1 MKLQCCG
8 AAAGCV
14 FLPLVGSVALLAG
27 FTTLTSSAQNEDSA
41 QVGVAF
47 PPVSQLPGFATAA
60 QATGVPQALLM
71 ALAAQTSGMTF
82 NALMVS
88 RSVGPDGSPSA
99 YGEFQMGPAAFTSAG
114 EAVGL
119 SPAAFIAV
127 SDTGSGADWGE
138 PQGELDVPDEALA
151 AAQILE
157 DQGATSTASQADLEA
172 AVAAYLGGAPAT
184 TASASPT
191 PSPDQASATPSSASL
206 TPTPGQTTATATSAS
221 PTPTPAQ
228 AAETVVTQY
237 MPIYQAWITAGEPAM
252 GGSAPDCP
260 SGRCEVAATTGV
272 FPWVPAA
279 GFTDYYQAG
288 QCTYWAARN
297 FDPFPTGVCGGSPQ
311 NLGNGGEWY
320 DTAAGKLGLATLSP
334 SVLPPYGSAVSYA
347 GFPGDSGDGHVAV
360 VISDDAN
367 GQGYWVSEMNVL
379 GLGVVDVAHEP
390 FPDPYL
396 QGSVL
401 APQAS
406 AWAEQ

>member
-8 AAAGCV
+8 AAAGCLL
-14 FLPLVGSVALLAG
+14 LPLVGIPILVAG
-27 FTTLTSSAQNEDSA
+27 FSTLTESASNEDSA
-41 QVGVAF
+41 QVSVAF
-47 PPVSQLPGFATAA
+47 PPESQLPAFATAA
-60 QATGVPQALLM
+60 QGTGVPEALLM

-82 NALMVS
+82 NAQLVS
-88 RSVGPDGSPSA
+88 PLGPDGSPNA
-99 YGEFQMGPAAFTSAG
+99 YGEFQMEPATFSSAG
-114 EAVGL
+114 QAVGL

-127 SDTGSGADWGE
+127 SDSGSGADWGE

-172 AVAAYLGGAPAT
+172 AVAAYLGGPPAT

-191 PSPDQASATPSSASL
+191 PSPDQATAPPSSAPL
-206 TPTPGQTTATATSAS
+206 TPTPGEATATPAS

-237 MPIYQAWITAGEPAM
+237 TPIYQAWITAGEPAM

-260 SGRCEVAATTGV
+260 SERCEVAATTGV
-272 FPWVPAA
+272 FPWVPTA
-279 GFTDYYQAG
+279 GFPDYYPTG
-288 QCTYWAARN
+288 ECTYWAARN
-297 FDPFPTGVCGGSPQ
+297 FDPFPAGVGGGSPQ

-320 DTAAGKLGLATLSP
+320 ATAAGKLGLATVPP

-367 GQGYWVSEMNVL
+367 GEGYWVSEMNVL

-401 APQAS
+401 APQGS
-406 AWAEQ
+406 AWAAQ

>member
-14 FLPLVGSVALLAG
+14 LLPLVGSVALLAG
-27 FTTLTSSAQNEDSA
+27 FTTLTSSAVNEDSA

-47 PPVSQLPGFATAA
+47 PPESQLSVFATAA
-60 QATGVPQALLM
+60 QGTGVPQALLM

-82 NALMVS
+82 NTLMVS
-88 RSVGPDGSPSA
+88 QSVGPDGSPRA
-99 YGEFQMGPAAFTSAG
+99 YGEFQMEPTAFTGAG

-119 SPAAFIAV
+119 SPAAFIAT
-127 SDTGSGADWGE
+127 SDTGSGANWGE
-138 PQGELDVPDEALA
+138 PQGELDVLDEALA

-157 DQGATSTASQADLEA
+157 DQGATSTASQAELEA

-184 TASASPT
+184 TSGASPT
-191 PSPDQASATPSSASL
+191 PSPDEATAMPSGA
-206 TPTPGQTTATATSAS
+206 TPTPE
-221 PTPTPAQ
+221 Q
-228 AAETVVTQY
+228 AAEMVVVQY
-237 MPIYQAWITAGEPAM
+237 MPIYQAWITAGEPDM

-279 GFTDYYQAG
+279 GFTDYYPAG
-288 QCTYWAARN
+288 QCTYWAAFN
-297 FDPFPTGVCGGSPQ
+297 FDPFPGGVGGGSPQ
-311 NLGNGGEWY
+311 NLTDGGDWY
-320 DTAAGKLGLATLSP
+320 AKAGTLGLATLPP
-334 SVLPPYGSAVSYA
+334 SVLPPYGSAVSYLDFQGA
-347 GFPGDSGDGHVAV
+347 SAEGHVAV

-367 GQGYWVSEMNVL
+367 GDGYWVSEMNVL

-406 AWAEQ
+406 AWAAQ

>member
-8 AAAGCV
+8 TAAGCLL
-14 FLPLVGSVALLAG
+14 LPLVGIPILVAG
-27 FTTLTSSAQNEDSA
+27 FSTLTQSAATEDSN
-41 QVGVAF
+41 QVSVAF
-47 PPVSQLPGFATAA
+47 PPADQLAGFATAA
-60 QATGVPQALLM
+60 QTTGVPEALLM

-82 NALMVS
+82 KAQLVSAL
-88 RSVGPDGSPSA
+88 GPDGSPSA
-99 YGEFQMGPAAFTSAG
+99 YGEFQMEPATFTSAG

-119 SPAAFIAV
+119 APAAFIAV

-138 PQGELDVPDEALA
+138 PQGELDVGDEALA
-151 AAQILE
+151 AAQVLE
-157 DQGATSTASQADLEA
+157 EQGATSTASQAELEA
-172 AVAAYLGGAPAT
+172 AVAAYLTRAPTT

-191 PSPDQASATPSSASL
+191 PTPGQGTAPPSSASL
-206 TPTPGQTTATATSAS
+206 TPTPGQATATPTGAS

-228 AAETVVTQY
+228 SAETVVTQY

-279 GFTDYYQAG
+279 GFTDYYPTG
-288 QCTYWAARN
+288 ECTYWAARN
-297 FDPFPTGVCGGSPQ
+297 FDPFPAGVGGGSPQ

-320 DTAAGKLGLATLSP
+320 ATAAGKLGLATVPP

-367 GQGYWVSEMNVL
+367 GEGYWVSEMNVL

-406 AWAEQ
+406 AWAAQ

>member
-8 AAAGCV
+8 TAAGCLL
-14 FLPLVGSVALLAG
+14 LPLVGIPILVAG
-27 FTTLTSSAQNEDSA
+27 FSTLTQSAATEDSN
-41 QVGVAF
+41 QVSVAF
-47 PPVSQLPGFATAA
+47 PPADQLAGFATAA
-60 QATGVPQALLM
+60 QTTGVPEALLM

-82 NALMVS
+82 NAQLVS
-88 RSVGPDGSPSA
+88 ALGPDGSPSA
-99 YGEFQMGPAAFTSAG
+99 YGEFQMEPATFTSAG

-119 SPAAFIAV
+119 APAAFIAT

-138 PQGELDVPDEALA
+138 PQGELDAADEALA
-151 AAQILE
+151 AAQVLE
-157 DQGATSTASQADLEA
+157 DQEATGAASQGELEA

-191 PSPDQASATPSSASL
+191 PSPDQATATPSSASL

-228 AAETVVTQY
+228 ATETVVTQY

-279 GFTDYYQAG
+279 GFTDYYQPG

-297 FDPFPTGVCGGSPQ
+297 FDPFPAGVGGGSPQ

-320 DTAAGKLGLATLSP
+320 ATAAGKLGLATLPP

-347 GFPGDSGDGHVAV
+347 GFPGDGGDGHVAV

-367 GQGYWVSEMNVL
+367 GEGYWVSEMNVL

-406 AWAEQ
+406 AWAAQ